1 MFELVLT
8 LPTEIVTVGA
18 PSCVVVPGWSVIV
31 VATLLTAP
39 RLVKELGPAR
49 QG

>member
-1 MFELVLT
+1 MQLVIELGSAISSAGG
-8 LPTEIVTVGA
+8 PGCI
-18 PSCVVVPGWSVIV
+18 SVPGWSVVI

-39 RLVKELGPAR
+39 RLVKEFRTPR